1 MTMAKKDIL
10 RIHLSLIS
18 HTNVGKT
25 TLART
30 LLGRDVGTIEDRP
43 HVTLENEDF
52 VLIRATDGCSELVL
66 WDTPGFGDSVRL
78 AKRLEGR
85 KNPVGW
91 FVGEVW
97 DRVANKALWLNQ
109 KILRHIRQDTT
120 VVLYLVNASES
131 PKLSD
136 YVASEMQ
143 ILSWIGKP
151 VIVLLNQMGRP
162 REPEKEEGDVAMWE
176 EFLAAFPLVKKVLP
190 MDAFARCW
198 VQEYALFDAIA
209 EALDKDARET
219 FEALQEAW
227 SRQRRAT
234 YRSAVSAIGSY
245 LARLRLERE
254 TVAQMSITD
263 QLKDIGRHVGIL
275 KNEEGPM
282 ADAKNALAARE
293 AQALSEL
300 TEKLIGI
307 YGIEGKSAKR
317 EILRRLKRDWTV
329 HSAADPKRAALI
341 GAIGTG
347 AASGLAADLVSG
359 GLSLGLGTLL
369 GTVVGAIGGYGAAFG
384 INRAKGV
391 TGSVVSW
398 SADALDNFMLEAVL
412 LYLAVSHFGR
422 GRGFW
427 VESEA
432 PAFWKDMAIAEM
444 KRLDKKR
451 RLTELADPDEIEA
464 LATKNCDAV
473 IRNILYALYKRTI

>member
-1 MTMAKKDIL
+1 MAKNDIL

-18 HTNVGKT
+18 HTNIGKT

-43 HVTLENEDF
+43 HVTLENEDY

-85 KNPVGW
+85 SNPIGW

-97 DRVANKALWLNQ
+97 DRVANKVLWLNQ
-109 KILRHIRQDTT
+109 KILRHVKVDTT

-143 ILSWIGKP
+143 ILAWIGKP
-151 VIVLLNQMGRP
+151 VIVLLNQMGKP
-162 REPEKEEGDVAMWE
+162 REPDKEEADVELWRT
-176 EFLAAFPLVKKVLP
+176 FLADYPLVKKVLP

-209 EALDKDARET
+209 QTLDADTKET
-219 FEALQEAW
+219 FEGLQEAW

-234 YRSAVSAIGSY
+234 YRSAVGAIGSY
-245 LARLRLERE
+245 LARLRLEHE
-254 TVAQMSITD
+254 AVSELSFTEQV
-263 QLKDIGRHVGIL
+263 KDLGRHVGIV
-275 KNEEGPM
+275 KTEDGPV
-282 ADAKNALAARE
+282 ADAKNALASRA

-300 TEKLIGI
+300 TEKLINI
-307 YGIEGKSAKR
+307 YDIEGKSAKR
-317 EILRRLKRDWTV
+317 EILRRVKRDWTI
-329 HSAADPKRAALI
+329 HTAANPKSAAIL

-347 AASGLAADLVSG
+347 AASGIAADLMTG
-359 GLSLGLGTLL
+359 GLSLGLGALL

-384 INRAKGV
+384 INKMKGLNGNV
-391 TGSVVSW
+391 ISW
-398 SADALDNFMLEAVL
+398 SREALDNFFLESVL

-432 PAFWKDMAIAEM
+432 PAFWKDLVIEELKRQDKRPDLTAI
-444 KRLDKKR
+444 
-451 RLTELADPDEIEA
+451 TNPDEIEA
-464 LATKNCDAV
+464 AATKIADTV
-473 IRNILYALYKRTI
+473 IRNVLYTLYKRTI